1 MAAALSPGVYAVDK
15 LLKRRRRHGQ
25 VEYLVRW
32 AGYGRDNDSWE
43 PRASFSQNWRV
54 LREANALDGA
64 AQQQDAQALRTT
76 QQQRRATKR
85 ELNLEATVADEMRIL
100 TEIYVYFYNAF
111 VVRCLVLVAL
121 VATALSQMAKM
132 RWLCV
137 RWRRETPQLAT
148 LASVYGILSTV
159 VCNYSAVINTVP
171 IRLLQESLRY

>member
-1 MAAALSPGVYAVDK
+1 MAAALPPGVYAVDK

-32 AGYGRDNDSWE
+32 AGYGRDDDYWE
-43 PRASFSQNWRV
+43 PRASFSQNW
-54 LREANALDGA
+54 LDGA

-100 TEIYVYFYNAF
+100 TEIYLYFYNAF

-171 IRLLQESLRY
+171 IRLLQE